1 MNVYGKC
8 WSRRQLESNIYS
20 HCFPFSFFL
29 FCVTIKNKKKVQNH
43 VFPKTG
49 IKEENE
55 SDPQIKVIIPISFQ
69 SGKLKLG
76 RKYSLLCK
84 KKSTGYP
91 VCMNL
96 DVS

>member
-55 SDPQIKVIIPISFQ
+55 SDPQIKVIILISLQ

-76 RKYSLLCK
+76 REDSLLAK
-84 KKSTGYP
+84 VTGYP

-96 DVS
+96 FVL

>member
-1 MNVYGKC
+1 MFMGNVGVVDNWKAIFTPIAF
-8 WSRRQLESNIYS
+8 LS
-20 HCFPFSFFL
+20 HSFSFVLPF
-29 FCVTIKNKKKVQNH
+29 KNKKKVQNH
-43 VFPKTG
+43 LFSKTG

-76 RKYSLLCK
+76 RKDSLFC

-96 DVS
+96 DVL